1 MKHLLPS
8 YNLEW
13 LENKLTFGFRSRSS
27 APAPAAPVKSAA
39 EVDAD
44 NRRDSELREEKAYE
58 KKSMKRSKR
67 RRMGKRSLMSN
78 DERGLSDTLG

>member
-1 MKHLLPS
+1 MKYLLPQ

-13 LENKLTFGFRSRSS
+13 LESKLTFGFRSKPL
-27 APAPAAPVKSAA
+27 APPPTPVKSAA

-58 KKSMKRSKR
+58 KTSMKRSKR
-67 RRMGKRSLMSN
+67 RRMGKRSLMTN